1 VKDDKDLITG
11 DYRKDPLQFYTASF
25 VSRFHRSPFPA
36 QRSFGD
42 ASALNID
49 IDLLLHSLFTP
60 TFPFHSYPLLPLLP
74 TPSIS
79 LRRVDCSLIM
89 ADRPVITLGSPQP
102 ITPPG
107 KKRGGLLPGLKAQFA
122 SSSSSQS
129 ATMIRRLSSQ
139 QAAKPGETIA
149 TRDGDSKRGL
159 RQQAPPKYVQSDSS
173 ANEDAASMPD
183 YKPIKSTRR
192 TDPDTSEDELAPSAL
207 PSRTANRK
215 TSARISAYT
224 EELKMEK
231 RKKHR
236 ERTDG
241 LRRSTRDRQR
251 LILESDTMPSP
262 SPPRKRAPP
271 PKLDTARTR
280 LRDDIVKKTRA
291 KANNFFVAH
300 KDLFLP
306 LLPKNNQVAKLAAE
320 GNALPMV
327 EYEELTEQPDGV
339 TAVMK
344 PYQLSGL
351 SYLVHLYNNGFS
363 GILGDEM
370 GLGKTLQTLSLFQYL
385 EELDKKNGVRSE
397 EARPYLVVCPLS
409 VLNSWVTEAQKWVPG
424 LRVMRFHGA
433 TNERVRLKRVAAG
446 FEDMKGNE
454 TTRARD
460 RKASRKAGQKVSKLP
475 AGDEGSNTY
484 KIIVTTYETFLAEQ
498 SWFKH
503 SFAWRYVVLDEGH
516 KIKSSVTQIS
526 TALKS
531 ISTEYRLILTGTPL
545 QNNLVEM
552 WALLTWLYPT
562 VFDDKTETL
571 FRESFDLSKG
581 KANKQT
587 MTDARRLLELIMLR
601 RMKDS
606 PSVNLGLPPKEE
618 ILLYVP
624 LTPLQKF
631 WYTRLLTR
639 IDDGMLDE
647 LFADGKSKEKAAI
660 EQDIEEN
667 KLLQEMEKVDQV
679 TASGSGEGDW
689 VETIELVQEAT
700 AKEQADPDTNKGA
713 WKKLMNLVM
722 QLRKCCSHPYLLPG
736 VSPDPYYIGDH
747 LIRASGKFILLEK
760 LLKHTVFNQG
770 KKVLIFSGFTRTLD
784 YCEDLLSLISNHGE
798 SFKFLRLDGSTAR
811 ARRNLD
817 IRLFNQRDSDYKVML
832 LSTRAGGLG
841 INLTSAQDVIFLDED
856 WNPQITLQ
864 AEARAHRIGQTK
876 PVTIYKLCTQGT
888 VEEQMMGRIRKKL
901 YLSAKIT
908 ESMQS
913 VHGKQTVIEK
923 KGGRPSLS
931 EDMPQMDTTQL
942 KTLVRRGAQTL
953 SHPEID
959 VKEMISWDLETM
971 MAKCRD
977 KPADLTDS
985 ATHSEVDEDKWLSVM
1000 ERVECAVFDG
1010 KRYQREVDKSSKG
1023 NTNAANI
1030 LPDSIKREDRRKG
1043 KNTTVMV
1050 DGYAISKESMNC
1062 GDWEAVPTF
1071 AGKDPRIAE
1080 PVREKKREFSHE
1092 DHCLACFEDAD
1103 AGHTIEC
1110 KSCPRAYHYDCLDP
1124 QFKAKVKG
1132 FSGFYCSQ
1140 HNCSDCGKTTN
1151 DAGGMIFRCRWC
1163 PQGFCE
1169 DCLDWDKAVL
1179 IGENLPEFELIGEPP
1194 TQGGFYVHCPTCV
1207 EMGEE
1212 NEEQREWVKNMEKS
1226 FKVQHDIWLQ
1236 YRKETQRQLEERET
1250 TITPAK
1256 QPALKNDQL
1265 PVLPQLVE
1273 PPVTQ
1278 QSYMVIDDDEE
1289 IPSPPA
1295 LTDTSFPTPAPGTSR
1310 VSTPKYMEPAQN
1322 SKKTSKK
1329 RESTDSAFGETREQK
1344 KARLDSQAW
1353 TIDEDPLMTGVS
1365 FFGRG

>member
-1 VKDDKDLITG
+1 MKE
-11 DYRKDPLQFYTASF
+11 
-25 VSRFHRSPFPA
+25 
-36 QRSFGD
+36 
-42 ASALNID
+42 
-49 IDLLLHSLFTP
+49 
-60 TFPFHSYPLLPLLP
+60 
-74 TPSIS
+74 
-79 LRRVDCSLIM
+79 
-89 ADRPVITLGSPQP
+89 RPVVTLGSPQP
-102 ITPPG
+102 ITP
-107 KKRGGLLPGLKAQFA
+107 KKRGGQLQDLLAQFGSQ
-122 SSSSSQS
+122 SSSHSATKIRRISSQHE
-129 ATMIRRLSSQ
+129 
-139 QAAKPGETIA
+139 AKQGTTIA
-149 TRDGDSKRGL
+149 SGDDQSKRHT
-159 RQQAPPKYVQSDSS
+159 RQQAPPNYVQSDSS
-173 ANEDAASMPD
+173 ANEGDSPAASTPD
-183 YKPIKSTRR
+183 YKPAPVPTKSNHTSRSRR
-192 TDPDTSEDELAPSAL
+192 TEAEPGTSDDEPAPSAR
-207 PSRTANRK
+207 PQRK
-215 TSARISAYT
+215 LSARISAYT
-224 EELKMEK
+224 EELKMEM
-231 RKKHR
+231 RKK
-236 ERTDG
+236 ERNQERARTEG
-241 LRRSTRDRQR
+241 LRRSVRDRKSV
-251 LILESDTMPSP
+251 ILESDTMPMPSP
-262 SPPRKRAPP
+262 SPPRRRSPPP

-280 LRDDIVKKTRA
+280 LRDDIAKKTKA
-291 KANNFFVAH
+291 KANNFLVAN

-306 LLPKNNQVAKLAAE
+306 LLPKNNQVAKLVAD
-320 GNALPMV
+320 GNAQPMV
-327 EYEELTEQPDGV
+327 DYEELTEQPKGV

-385 EELDKKNGVRSE
+385 EELDQKNGVTSE
-397 EARPYLVVCPLS
+397 EPRPHLVVCPLS
-409 VLNSWVTEAQKWVPG
+409 VLNSWVTEAQRWVPG
-424 LRVMRFHGA
+424 LKVLRFHGA
-433 TNERVRLKRVAAG
+433 SNERVRLKRVAAG

-454 TTRARD
+454 TSRAKD
-460 RKASRKAGQKVSKLP
+460 LKASRKAGQKVSKLST
-475 AGDEGSNTY
+475 GDRGSDAV
-484 KIIVTTYETFLAEQ
+484 KILVTTYETFQAEQ
-498 SWFKH
+498 SWFKR

-516 KIKSSVTQIS
+516 KIKSSVTNIS

-531 ISTEYRLILTGTPL
+531 ISAEYRLILTGTPL

-562 VFDDKTETL
+562 IFDDKTETL

-581 KANKQT
+581 KANQQT
-587 MTDARRLLELIMLR
+587 LTDARRLLELIMLR
-601 RMKDS
+601 RMKNS

-618 ILLYVP
+618 ILLHVP
-624 LTPLQKF
+624 LTPMQKF

-639 IDDGMLDE
+639 MDAGMLDD

-660 EQDIEEN
+660 EQDIQEDELLHRMEEVEQLTN
-667 KLLQEMEKVDQV
+667 TGNL
-679 TASGSGEGDW
+679 EGDW
-689 VETIELVQEAT
+689 EET
-700 AKEQADPDTNKGA
+700 AKIVQAAIKKEQTDPDTNKGA

-736 VSPDPYYIGDH
+736 VAPDPYYVSDH
-747 LIRASGKFILLEK
+747 IIRASGKFILLEK

-798 SFKFLRLDGSTAR
+798 RFRFLRLDGSTPR

-817 IRLFNQRDSDYKVML
+817 IRLFNQADSHYKVML

-876 PVTIYKLCTQGT
+876 KVTIYKLCTQGT

-913 VHGKQTVIEK
+913 IHGKQVSMEK
-923 KGGRPSLS
+923 KGGRESLT

-959 VKEMISWDLETM
+959 VKEMVSWDLDTM

-977 KPADLTDS
+977 KPDDLTES
-985 ATHSEVDEDKWLSVM
+985 ATPHAQIDEDKWLSVM

-1010 KRYQREVDKSSKG
+1010 KRYQRQLDGSSKG
-1023 NTNAANI
+1023 KTSTANI
-1030 LPDSIKREDRRKG
+1030 LPDTVKREDRRKG

-1080 PVREKKREFSHE
+1080 PVREKRREFSHE

-1103 AGHTIEC
+1103 TAHMVEC
-1110 KSCPRAYHYDCLDP
+1110 KSCPRAYHFNCLEP
-1124 QFKAKVKG
+1124 QYKSKVKG

-1140 HNCSDCGKTTN
+1140 HSCSGCGKATS
-1151 DAGGMIFRCRWC
+1151 DAGGLIFRCRWC

-1169 DCLDWDKAVL
+1169 DCLDWDQTVL
-1179 IGENLPEFELIGEPP
+1179 IGENLPEFELMGEEPMP
-1194 TQGGFYVHCPTCV
+1194 GGFYIKCPTCI
-1207 EMGEE
+1207 EMSEE
-1212 NEEQREWVKNMEKS
+1212 SEEQKEWIENMEKS
-1226 FKVQHDIWLQ
+1226 YKDQHDIWLE
-1236 YRKETQRQLEERET
+1236 YRTETQRQLEEREAKPHEQESVARPSANAQAPPLPENSIT
-1250 TITPAK
+1250 T
-1256 QPALKNDQL
+1256 
-1265 PVLPQLVE
+1265 
-1273 PPVTQ
+1273 
-1278 QSYMVIDDDEE
+1278 DDDE

-1295 LTDTSFPTPAPGTSR
+1295 LTETSLATPALNGSR
-1310 VSTPKYMEPAQN
+1310 VSTPKYVEPPHTTED
-1322 SKKTSKK
+1322 KVKK
-1329 RESTDSAFGETREQK
+1329 RSEPSDTLGETREHK
-1344 KARLDSQAW
+1344 KARLDAKTW
-1353 TIDEDPLMTGVS
+1353 TLDEDPLMKSMGFPNGV
-1365 FFGRG
+1365 